1 MVQEFKKGDV
11 VQLNSG
17 GAKLTVESY
26 GKYESGEM
34 GVTCIWIDG
43 YGVRQ
48 SKSFP
53 GACLRLLE
61 RPTQVSCP
69 QHRVAKKLKR
79 VVWREIDGVRH
90 MVRVL

>member
-1 MVQEFKKGDV
+1 MQFEIGDV

-17 GAKLTVESY
+17 GIKLTVESY
-26 GKYESGEM
+26 GKYESGEI

-61 RPTQVSCP
+61 RPIQGAP
-69 QHRVAKKLKR
+69 QHSVAQKLKR
-79 VVWREIDGVRH
+79 AVWREIDGVRQR
-90 MVRVL
+90 VRVL